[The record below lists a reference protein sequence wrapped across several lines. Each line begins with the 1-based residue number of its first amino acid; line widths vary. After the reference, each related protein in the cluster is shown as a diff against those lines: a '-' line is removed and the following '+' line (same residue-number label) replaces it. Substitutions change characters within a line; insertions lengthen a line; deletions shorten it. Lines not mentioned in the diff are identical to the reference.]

1 MGESAN
7 TITNSNQFIDDL
19 ATCVQKS
26 VSGELLKAAEEI
38 HFQTNIREHLGKS
51 WESYICDDNT
61 LDTTE
66 ETEKKYFKEK
76 YPVKVLLDHP
86 ASRIHLIE
94 NFITDE
100 ECRVF
105 EEEAKELLPVAT
117 ESDFDGKTLQNSDN
131 SKVMQAAITVP
142 WRDRKN
148 AVTQLSTRIFDYA
161 NHELNEIHI
170 KEHGQEPPTAI
181 QHFGKGLDAT
191 NDEPDQYKS
200 QCDGACE
207 GELYIP
213 GGRIATMGKCLS
225 SRSLLSH
232 RNKYASNWKQ
242 YR

>member
-1 MGESAN
+1 MVKIGEGMGVVHEDDETIARDKAAELLTICTKGSVDETQIMGESAN
-7 TITNSNQFIDDL
+7 TITNPNQFIDDL

-38 HFQTNIREHLGKS
+38 NFQTNIREHLGKS

-66 ETEKKYFKEK
+66 ETEEKYFKKK

-105 EEEAKELLPVAT
+105 EDEAKELLPVAT
-117 ESDFDGKTLQNSDN
+117 ESDFNGKILQNSDN

-142 WRDRKN
+142 WRDRKKRRY
-148 AVTQLSTRIFDYA
+148 SI
-161 NHELNEIHI
+161 
-170 KEHGQEPPTAI
+170 EH
-181 QHFGKGLDAT
+181 T
-191 NDEPDQYKS
+191 NF
-200 QCDGACE
+200 
-207 GELYIP
+207 
-213 GGRIATMGKCLS
+213 
-225 SRSLLSH
+225 
-232 RNKYASNWKQ
+232 
-242 YR
+242 